1 MTRAWWKEAVV
12 YQIYPRS
19 FMDSNGDGIGDIN
32 GIRAKLSYIKE
43 LGADAIWI
51 CPVFDSPNA
60 DNGYDIR
67 DYQSIL
73 KEFGSMDDFDALL
86 SETHQLGMKLVIDLV
101 INHTSDEHPWFIE
114 SRADKES
121 PKRDWYIWRDGKDG
135 GEPNNWESI
144 FGGSA
149 WTHDRQTDQYYLHVF
164 AEKQPDLNWE
174 NSGMRRA
181 VYGMVNWWIAKGI
194 DGFRVDAI
202 SHIKKKEGL
211 PDLPNPN
218 DLPYVPSYDYHMNVD
233 GIMEFLR
240 ELKQETFAK
249 HRHIMTVGEANGV
262 KADEAAE
269 WAGEKNGV
277 FNMIFQFEHL
287 GLWDIEG
294 GARID
299 IVELKRILS
308 DWQTSLEGVG
318 WNALFTENHDQP
330 RSVSVWGD
338 DGTYRNESAK
348 ALAAMY
354 FLMKGT
360 PFIYQGQEI
369 GMTNAAFFDIDDYDD
384 ISVKHYYDRQRQAG
398 RSHEDTMKAIWKRSR
413 DNARTPMQW
422 TDSGNAGFSSGT
434 PWLPVNE
441 NHRLINV
448 ACQQQ
453 DPDSI
458 YHFYKRMI
466 AIRKRHDVFIDGAF
480 EIILA
485 EDPQIFAYLRKLE
498 GETALVMANLSPDS
512 ALYRHPAYPLSSGGL
527 LLSNIAIKPHQHL
540 TSFMMKPYEARVYV
554 LPKQEI
560 GN

>member
-1 MTRAWWKEAVV
+1 
-12 YQIYPRS
+12 
-19 FMDSNGDGIGDIN
+19 MDSNGDGIGDIN

-51 CPVFDSPNA
+51 CPIFDSPNA

-73 KEFGSMDDFDALL
+73 KEFGTMDDFDALL
-86 SETHQLGMKLVIDLV
+86 SEADQLGMKLVIDLV

-149 WTHDRQTDQYYLHVF
+149 WTYDRQTDQYYLHVF

-181 VYGMVNWWIAKGI
+181 VYGMVNWWLAKGI

-211 PDLPNPN
+211 PDLTNPN

-233 GIMEFLR
+233 GIMKFLR

-249 HRHIMTVGEANGV
+249 HGHIMTVGEANGV

-269 WAGEKNGV
+269 WAGEKNGM

-287 GLWDIEG
+287 GLWDIEA
-294 GARID
+294 GAQID

-308 DWQTSLEGVG
+308 CWQTSLEGVG

-338 DGTYRNESAK
+338 EGTYRNESAK

-369 GMTNAAFFDIDDYDD
+369 GMTNVAFFDIEDYDD
-384 ISVKHYYDRQRQAG
+384 ISVKLYYDSQRQAG
-398 RSHEDTMKAIWKRSR
+398 RSHEDTMKAIWRRNR

-480 EIILA
+480 ELILA

-498 GETALVMANLSPDS
+498 GETALVMVNLSPDS

-527 LLSNIAIKPHQHL
+527 LLSNMDIKPHRDRH
-540 TSFMMKPYEARVYV
+540 FR
-554 LPKQEI
+554 
-560 GN
+560 